1 MHLINIFITIEKIM
15 DHSTHNKLI
24 SFIWSIADDCLRDV
38 YVRGK
43 YRDVILPMVV
53 LRRLDTLLEPTKE
66 AVLAEVKYQKEEMHE
81 TELDD
86 APLISESGYVFYN
99 TSKWT
104 LKNLFNTATNNQQIL
119 LANVEEYLN
128 GFSGNVKEIIAC
140 FELQNQVRK
149 MATSDVLLDVLEK
162 FVSPNINLTPFNIKD
177 PDGNTLPAL
186 TNLGMGYVFEELI
199 RKFNEDNNE
208 EAGEHFTPRE
218 VIELM
223 THLVFDPIEKDL
235 PLTLTVYDPACG
247 SGGMLTET
255 QNFIYEKYPTENATR
270 DIHLYGKEVSPETYA
285 ICKSDM
291 MIKGNNPE
299 NIKVG
304 STLSTNEFS
313 ANKFDFMLSNP
324 PYGKS
329 WSGEQKYIKEGKDVI
344 DSRFII
350 ELTDY
355 WGNKASADATPRSSD
370 GQLLFLMEMVSK
382 MKPTNVSPLG
392 SRIASVHNGS
402 SLFTGDAG
410 SGESNIRRY
419 IIENDMLD
427 AIVQLPNNLFYN
439 TGITTYIWLLNNNK
453 PESRQGKVQL
463 IDSSLLFK
471 KLRKNLGDKN
481 CEFTTEHISEITQTY
496 LKSATVERQ
505 LKEANDPTGIAA
517 KVFNNDDFGY
527 YKVNIDRP
535 DRRKAQFKDEL
546 IEPLRFDK
554 TLSEPMKY
562 LFAEYGDNVYQ
573 ADFFTVDSKAKTK
586 EIIEWCEDND
596 ISLNT
601 KAKAKLLSTDTW
613 QAGRL
618 LVELANKLAELITK
632 EYNDFNVFKI
642 DVEAAFKLVSAD
654 VLQVIKSSKR
664 KAFCTSVINAMSW
677 YDENAVKIIKKTV
690 KFKQDKLDELLNH
703 LGCKQG
709 GLANFGYY
717 AVEGNKL
724 EFVTYESNSDLRD
737 AESISL
743 TYNEERDSNN
753 SEIHQY
759 FIDEV
764 QPNVSEAWI
773 NLDSTK
779 IGYEISF
786 NKHFYQHKPLRTMDD
801 VAFDIISLEQ
811 KAEGL
816 ITDILGVAIAK
827 VQGA

>member
-1 MHLINIFITIEKIM
+1 M
-15 DHSTHNKLI
+15 DHSAHNKLI

-53 LRRLDTLLEPTKE
+53 LRRLDTLLESTKE
-66 AVLAEVKYQKEEMHE
+66 AVLAEVKFQTEEMQS

-86 APLISESGYVFYN
+86 APLIAESGYVFYN

-104 LKNLFNTATNNQQIL
+104 LKSLHSTATNNQQIL

-128 GFSGNVKEIIAC
+128 GFSANVKEIIEC
-140 FELQNQVRK
+140 FNLKAQIRH
-149 MATSDVLLDVLEK
+149 MAGKDVLLDVLEK
-162 FVSPNINLTPFNIKD
+162 FVSPYINLTPHDKED
-177 PDGNTLPAL
+177 PDGNKQSAL

-223 THLVFDPIEKDL
+223 THLVFDPIKGDL

-255 QNFIYEKYPTENATR
+255 QNFIHEKYPVENTTR
-270 DIHLYGKEVSPETYA
+270 DINLYGKEINDETYA

-291 MIKGNNPE
+291 MIKGNDPK

-304 STLSTNEFS
+304 STLSTDEFAGS
-313 ANKFDFMLSNP
+313 RFDFCLSNP

-329 WSGEQKYIKEGKDVI
+329 WASEQRHIKEGADVI
-344 DSRFII
+344 DSRFIV
-350 ELTDY
+350 ELADY
-355 WGNKASADATPRSSD
+355 WGTTAPVDATPRSSD

-382 MKPTNVSPLG
+382 MKPTATSPLG

-453 PESRQGKVQL
+453 SETRQGKVQL
-463 IDSSLLFK
+463 IDGSLLFR
-471 KLRKNLGDKN
+471 KLRKNLGNKN
-481 CEFTTEHISEITQTY
+481 CEFSSEHISQITQTY
-496 LKSATVERQ
+496 LDTACIDRK
-505 LKEANDPTGIAA
+505 LNDQGDAQGIAA

-527 YKVNIDRP
+527 YKVNIERP
-535 DRRKAQFKDEL
+535 DRRKAQFKAEL
-546 IEPLRFDK
+546 IALLRFDK
-554 TLSEPMKY
+554 ALREPMEHLY
-562 LFAEYGDNVYQ
+562 AEYGEDVYK
-573 ADFFTVDSKAKTK
+573 ADFFSANDKAKEK
-586 EIIEWCEDND
+586 EIITWCEESD
-596 ISLNT
+596 ISLN
-601 KAKAKLLSTDTW
+601 AKAKSKLLSFDTW
-613 QAGRL
+613 ENGRL
-618 LVELANKLAELITK
+618 LVELATKLGETIIK
-632 EYNDFNVFKI
+632 EYNDFNAFKK
-642 DVEAAFKLVSAD
+642 DVEAQFKTISAD
-654 VLQVIKSSKR
+654 VLATIKSGKR
-664 KAFCTSVINAMSW
+664 KAFFTTVMNAVSW
-677 YDENAVKIIKKTV
+677 YDENAEKVIKKVV
-690 KFKQDKLDELLNH
+690 KLKQEKLDELLHH
-703 LGCKQG
+703 LGCKESDV
-709 GLANFGYY
+709 ADFGFY
-717 AVEGNKL
+717 AIRGKKL
-724 EFVTYESNSDLRD
+724 EFMTYEPSSDLRD
-737 AESISL
+737 AESVPL
-743 TYNEERDSNN
+743 TYLNDKASDN
-753 SEIHQY
+753 SAIHQY
-759 FIDEV
+759 FLDEV
-764 QPNVSEAWI
+764 QPHVGETWI

-786 NKHFYQHKPLRTMDD
+786 NKYFYQHKALRSMDD
-801 VAFDIISLEQ
+801 VASDIINLEQ

-816 ITDILGVAIAK
+816 IANILGIDIVK
-827 VQGA
+827 VHGV